1 LSGAL
6 NVEIA
11 GVDVVIVPVEI
22 LEPNSKLNESTR
34 YLNAGEDTSEE
45 VLFKKVMEL
54 ILKNLQLTITNVAI

>member
-1 LSGAL
+1 L

>member
-1 LSGAL
+1 MSGAL